1 MGKQHYEMRFAGSG
15 GQGMM
20 LMGDIMAQ
28 AAGGLDTKEIVLTRS
43 YGPEARG
50 GACRSELIIDDEP
63 INYPSV
69 RRPDFVLAMSQQ
81 AADTYW
87 KDMKPEGIFLI
98 DPKFVHTVP
107 ENVKHVYAIPL
118 TQIAEDV
125 TGKTLAANVVAI
137 GAIAALTGVEDLDVV
152 KRAVREHFKP
162 KLRPSNDKAFE
173 AGVAAAKTLMKE
185 IPLFPDIGVS
195 ACTRML

>member
-1 MGKQHYEMRFAGSG
+1 MGKKHYEMRFAGSG

-20 LMGDIMAQ
+20 LMGDIMAE
-28 AAGGLDTKEIVLTRS
+28 AAGGLDSKEIVLTRS

-69 RRPDFVLAMSQQ
+69 RRPNFVLAMSQK
-81 AADTYW
+81 AADSYW
-87 KDMKPEGIFLI
+87 KDMQPEGIFLI
-98 DPKFVHTVP
+98 DPKFVHSVP
-107 ENVKHVYAIPL
+107 EEIKNVYSIPL

-137 GAIAALTGVEDLDVV
+137 GAIAALTGVEELAKV
-152 KRAVREHFKP
+152 KQAVLEHFKP

-173 AGVAAAKTLMKE
+173 AGVAAAQGMM
-185 IPLFPDIGVS
+185 
-195 ACTRML
+195 R

>member
-1 MGKQHYEMRFAGSG
+1 
-15 GQGMM
+15 
-20 LMGDIMAQ
+20 
-28 AAGGLDTKEIVLTRS
+28 
-43 YGPEARG
+43 
-50 GACRSELIIDDEP
+50 
-63 INYPSV
+63 
-69 RRPDFVLAMSQQ
+69 
-81 AADTYW
+81 
-87 KDMKPEGIFLI
+87 MKPEGIFLI

-162 KLRPSNDKAFE
+162 KLRPSNDKAF
-173 AGVAAAKTLMKE
+173 
-185 IPLFPDIGVS
+185 
-195 ACTRML
+195 

>member
-1 MGKQHYEMRFAGSG
+1 M
-15 GQGMM
+15 
-20 LMGDIMAQ
+20 
-28 AAGGLDTKEIVLTRS
+28 
-43 YGPEARG
+43 
-50 GACRSELIIDDEP
+50 
-63 INYPSV
+63 

-173 AGVAAAKTLMKE
+173 AGVAAAKTLMK
-185 IPLFPDIGVS
+185 
-195 ACTRML
+195 

>member
-1 MGKQHYEMRFAGSG
+1 MGKQHYEMHFAGSG

-137 GAIAALTGVEDLDVV
+137 GVIAALTGVEDLDVV

-162 KLRPSNDKAFE
+162 KFRPSNDKAFE
-173 AGVAAAKTLMKE
+173 AGVAAAKTLMK
-185 IPLFPDIGVS
+185 
-195 ACTRML
+195 